1 MKHKT
6 KNNKTRSV
14 FVASLL
20 PILGVTVLAF
30 VASSM
35 PGVSRAATSFKNA
48 PVGVA
53 DYCRLEGSTTVIYGW
68 AHDSQAGATNN
79 PWVTVTVGG
88 TTVRVAT
95 SIDGYRDKQI
105 NTYLQDNNYKTA
117 SRYGFKASFTG
128 KYKGTSPA
136 ISGRIENVGEG
147 SNQALRVNTAS
158 PISSGP
164 PDKYYFSGNRV
175 PDACLPAA
183 PVVSTPSTG
192 TTTPTTTPSTPTS
205 TPQSST
211 PTKVTPPRSSTPT
224 TNTTPTTQTTLPKP
238 ETVAASYSLAL
249 SLIDEDRKL
258 SDVLITLNG
267 ADKAVTTDENGIALF
282 TDLTTKEY
290 TAAFTI
296 GGRNYEQLITLS
308 DTELATTKIDKQIN
322 VADLSPVNEQ
332 TAESDTEAAA
342 VTEVSNSKTPL
353 IIAIV
358 LSIIVLIV
366 GILLVLRKRTTSTT
380 HLHPVPR
387 PRSTVAPATQATLQS
402 PVTASHAGVSLK
414 DLVLES
420 MREEAARRN
429 APRS

>member
-1 MKHKT
+1 MKHKI
-6 KNNKTRSV
+6 KNNKTHSV
-14 FVASLL
+14 FVVSLL

-53 DYCRLEGSTTVIYGW
+53 DYCRLEGSTTVVYGW
-68 AHDSQAGATNN
+68 AHDSQAGATND
-79 PWVTVTVGG
+79 PWVTVAVGG

-128 KYKGTSPA
+128 KYKGTAPT

-147 SNQALRVNTAS
+147 SNQALRVNTSS

-164 PDKYYFSGNRV
+164 PDKYYFAGNRV

-192 TTTPTTTPSTPTS
+192 TTPTTTPSTPTS

-224 TNTTPTTQTTLPKP
+224 TNTTPTAPTPQPNS
-238 ETVAASYSLAL
+238 EVVATSYSLAL
-249 SLIDEDRKL
+249 SLVDEDRKL
-258 SDVLITLNG
+258 PDVLIALNG

-296 GGRNYEQLITLS
+296 GGQNYEQLITLS

-322 VADLSPVNEQ
+322 VADLSPVNEP
-332 TAESDTEAAA
+332 TAESDTEVTA

-358 LSIIVLIV
+358 LSIIMLIA
-366 GILLVLRKRTTSTT
+366 GTLFVLRKRTTSTAR
-380 HLHPVPR
+380 LHRVPR
-387 PRSTVAPATQATLQS
+387 PRTAATTAAQATPQS
-402 PVTASHAGVSLK
+402 SMTASHAGVSLK